1 MEAAPDIDAY
11 LADVPEAHR
20 EVLQRLRA
28 QIREAVPEAVETISY
43 KIPTFKYRRRALLY
57 FASHKDHCSLY
68 PVPDAMLEAGG
79 DEIATRA
86 TGKSTVRFKPGE
98 PLPARIVSK
107 IAKAAH
113 ASGGR
118 RRLRCRRCKSRVQ
131 MDRGPSAF
139 SSPSSP
145 FSTTSSWRQW

>member
-1 MEAAPDIDAY
+1 MEAARDIDAY

-43 KIPTFKYRRRALLY
+43 KIPTFKYRGRALLY

-68 PVPDAMLEAGG
+68 PVTDAMLEAGG
-79 DEIATRA
+79 DEIASRT
-86 TGKSTVRFKPGE
+86 TGKGTVRFEPGE

-107 IAKAAH
+107 IAKARMQEIDA
-113 ASGGR
+113 GGR
-118 RRLRCRRCKSRVQ
+118 
-131 MDRGPSAF
+131 
-139 SSPSSP
+139 
-145 FSTTSSWRQW
+145 